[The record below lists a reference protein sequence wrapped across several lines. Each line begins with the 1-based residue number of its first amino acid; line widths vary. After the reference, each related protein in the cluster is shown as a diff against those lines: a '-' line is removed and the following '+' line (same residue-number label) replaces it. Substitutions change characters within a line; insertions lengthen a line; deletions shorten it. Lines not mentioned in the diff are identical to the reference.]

1 MNSSTG
7 ASASTRRIELID
19 IIRGF
24 ALLGIFF
31 VNIPEMWGKGYAFV
45 SEYVGTDAIV
55 RLLYDMFVQ
64 TKFYTLFAFLFGLS
78 FYLFMQSAERKGI
91 RPKAAMARRLALLL
105 FVGSVHFFFIWF
117 GDVLMGY
124 AITGFLLLLFYGRKA
139 KTILT
144 WSFVLLGLAFLVLPL
159 GSWVASVAAPE
170 LIDTT
175 FFSAVPGI
183 QERVD
188 FFFEVGIANLIG
200 FIPEILGLFLLGMYA
215 GMKGWFSGDGL
226 SNSVLARVQWI
237 TLGLTVAIFIPMI
250 LHYTSV
256 DTYKP
261 GLVMHW
267 IYLSGKTLAVFY
279 LVTLIRIVRVWG
291 ASRLSGLASLGK
303 MAFTNYLLQSIITMS
318 IYYYVTTQVGTW
330 SLAYNALYAVA
341 FLTLQILLS
350 GWWLRHFRMGPFE
363 WVWRAGTYGQL
374 PTIKKEKAASPHSFS
389 A

>member
-1 MNSSTG
+1 MNSSTEVG
-7 ASASTRRIELID
+7 TTTRRIELID

-31 VNIPEMWGKGYAFV
+31 VNIPEMWGRGYAFV
-45 SEYVGTDAIV
+45 SEYVGTEAVV
-55 RLLYDMFVQ
+55 RLIYDMFIQ

-91 RPKAAMARRLALLL
+91 RPKAAMARRLTLLL
-105 FVGSVHFFFIWF
+105 MIGVIHFFFIWF
-117 GDVLMGY
+117 GDILMAY
-124 AITGFLLLLFYGRKA
+124 AITGFLLLLFYGRQA

-144 WSFVLLGLAFLVLPL
+144 WSFVLLGLAFLLLPL
-159 GSWVASVAAPE
+159 SSWVLSVTSPE

-188 FFFEVGIANLIG
+188 YFVEVGIANLIV

-215 GMKGWFSGDGL
+215 GMKGWFAGGGL

-250 LHYTSV
+250 MHYTSV

-279 LVTLIRIVRVWG
+279 LVTLIRIVRAW
-291 ASRLSGLASLGK
+291 SETRLSGLAAFGK
-303 MAFTNYLLQSIITMS
+303 MAFTNYLLQSMITMS
-318 IYYYVTTQVGTW
+318 IYHYITTEVGSW
-330 SLAYNALYAVA
+330 SLAYNALYAAA
-341 FLTLQILLS
+341 FLTLQIFLS
-350 GWWLRHFRMGPFE
+350 SWWLRHFRMGPLE
-363 WVWRAGTYGQL
+363 WVWRAGTYGQIPDL
-374 PTIKKEKAASPHSFS
+374 KKKSSLSSNHFS

>member
-1 MNSSTG
+1 
-7 ASASTRRIELID
+7 
-19 IIRGF
+19 
-24 ALLGIFF
+24 
-31 VNIPEMWGKGYAFV
+31 
-45 SEYVGTDAIV
+45 
-55 RLLYDMFVQ
+55 
-64 TKFYTLFAFLFGLS
+64 
-78 FYLFMQSAERKGI
+78 MQSAEGKGI
-91 RPKAAMARRLALLL
+91 RPKAAMARRLTLLL
-105 FVGSVHFFFIWF
+105 FIGAIHFFYIWF
-117 GDVLMGY
+117 GDILTSY

-144 WSFVLLGLAFLVLPL
+144 WSFVLLGLAFLIIPL
-159 GSWVASVAAPE
+159 GAWLASVATPE

-188 FFFEVGIANLIG
+188 FFFEAGIASLILY
-200 FIPEILGLFLLGMYA
+200 IPEILGLFLLGMYA

-237 TLGLTVAIFIPMI
+237 SLGLTVAIFIPMI

-256 DTYKP
+256 ETYKP
-261 GLVMHW
+261 GLVLHW

-303 MAFTNYLLQSIITMS
+303 MAFTNYLLQSMITMS
-318 IYYYVTTQVGTW
+318 IYHFITTQVGDW
-330 SLAYNALYAVA
+330 SLAYNALYAAA

-374 PTIKKEKAASPHSFS
+374 PTIKKEKASTHHSIS